1 MKIYE
6 CRRRGTDMNPTES
19 RHATTRESMKAVVR
33 GEDGVI
39 LMIALVMLVVLSMLG
54 VLMINLSGTNIQMAG
69 YEKLSTQSFSSAE
82 SGLTQA
88 RNDMQVFLVAS
99 PQYGQWPA
107 ADSTVINAVMGGQA
121 QKTYTLT
128 IGGQPVTFTYSL
140 TDVGAASDKT
150 VMLVSTGT
158 IQNVQ
163 QRIEAVIRYEPP
175 DQTGSQEC
183 YNSECS
189 SVDQSSGAA
198 VTNRVNSQV
207 NLAAL

>member
-1 MKIYE
+1 
-6 CRRRGTDMNPTES
+6 MNPTDES
-19 RHATTRESMKAVVR
+19 MCSMTRERMKSVVR

-39 LMIALVMLVVLSMLG
+39 LMIALVMLVILSMLG

-69 YEKLSTQSFSSAE
+69 YEKMSAQSFSSAE

-88 RNDMQVFLVAS
+88 RNDMQVFLAAA

-107 ADSTVINAVMGGQA
+107 ADSTVITAVMGGQA
-121 QKTYTLT
+121 QKSYTLT
-128 IGGQPVTFTYSL
+128 IGGKPVTFTYSL
-140 TDVGAASDKT
+140 TDVGAAGDKT

-158 IQNVQ
+158 ISNVQ

-198 VTNRVNSQV
+198 VTSTVNSQV
-207 NLAAL
+207 SLSAL